1 MKDVCH
7 SGKGLHDKQVFR
19 LLRYSR
25 DMKPF
30 LMGKSNTN
38 AVRNQDIQFHRQP
51 LMKGR
56 KKYAGG
62 GGGGQLSL
70 LGRIK

>member
-1 MKDVCH
+1 MYDLVERFLLSARSLLHDLNRTTFKDASLKSPGVYLSIRKVDHMKDVCH

-30 LMGKSNTN
+30 
-38 AVRNQDIQFHRQP
+38 
-51 LMKGR
+51 
-56 KKYAGG
+56 
-62 GGGGQLSL
+62 
-70 LGRIK
+70 